1 MNQNHPSERNR
12 YRLVRQKQLLAQWV
26 QASDASK

>member
-26 QASDASK
+26 QASDAST